1 MFEQGIVLGFYQERS
16 AAVSALKEL
25 RRRWHRRSAAI
36 YCAQDGRIYID
47 KYEIPPSVGALLGG
61 LTGILVGLFV
71 AWILLPILLQQ
82 AVQEPSWVLLLF
94 TLCGAFVGAVLARLL
109 QWRISSAILACYK
122 RWVVRNE
129 TLIIVQAHP
138 RDMER
143 VLGILRQT
151 PGSVPITFAF
161 HPANFLAA
169 KSEEE
174 LLRRGPL
181 PVERLSQEA
190 GRLAASIHPVSPKA
204 IRGKSLWQ
212 RLRRAEQTLRKI
224 HDVLADMSRIGQ
236 AVTISAEW
244 LLDNTYVIQGHI
256 DDFRRLLPRR
266 YYYELPIIARGPQA
280 GYPRVYGIATELI
293 ADTDARLD
301 RDYITSFLQAYQS
314 ITPLT
319 MGELWAVP
327 IMLRLRLIECV
338 RCIALRVVKRE
349 CEREQAD
356 FLANR
361 LLTAAR
367 RDPEQL
373 HVFIAEL
380 VREIPDPSPH
390 LVEQLVGY
398 LYDEE
403 AALSPVRGWLERK
416 MGIPLPEAIQQEHR
430 EQTAEQITLANAITS
445 LRFLSQLD
453 WLPLFEAVSPVDE
466 ILRND
471 PAGIYARMDVSTRDR
486 YRHEIEAISRRSKA
500 TEIEVAQRTQELA
513 AQAEGE
519 LKRHVGYYLLDQ
531 GREVL
536 EKSVGYSPALI
547 ERGRRWA
554 KRYATPVYLGSIAL
568 LTMGFVVGLLM
579 ASAKAGA
586 TPMLLVLLGI
596 LALLPASELA
606 LQIVNFLVT
615 RLITPYPLPR
625 MSFKEGIPDE
635 YRTLVVV
642 PMMLLT
648 PDSIR
653 DEVERLEIR
662 YLANPDENL
671 RFALL
676 SDFADA
682 PEKEMPDDGER
693 LEVAIEGIERLNR
706 QYGPGRFFLF
716 HRSRVWSDCEGC
728 WMGWE
733 RKRGK
738 LEQLNRYL
746 MGEGGPELDNLLR
759 VGDAE
764 RLRGIRFVI
773 TLDSDT
779 QLPRDTARRLVET
792 LAHPL
797 NRPKVAPTGDRVERG
812 YTVIQPRVSTSLPSA
827 TATFFSRL
835 FTDPTGTDPYMR
847 AVSDVYQDLFG
858 EGSYHG
864 KGIYDLAAFH
874 HVLTHRFPEA
884 HLLSHDLLEGAHV
897 RVGFASDIELHDLFP
912 RDYIAYSHRQ
922 HRWIRGD
929 WQIIDWL
936 LPRVPT
942 PQGKVPNP
950 LSLINRWKIF
960 DNLRR
965 SLTPVASVAL
975 IVACCLFSPNA
986 SLFALFVAVVLF
998 SPMLSQ
1004 LMVRL
1009 TQRPKIDPMVWFEP
1023 ATNLLR
1029 CLVFTALLPHQA
1041 GLSLDAIGRVWY
1053 RRLISHRRLLEWETA
1068 QEAHRRSRNRQGRFL
1083 RRMSW
1088 IPLGSLML
1096 AWILA
1101 FHRPDAF
1108 LVALPYLLLWAL
1120 SPGLV
1125 LLLHL
1130 SPERILAQEI
1140 TGADRQM
1147 LRQIARQT
1155 WRFFD
1160 DFVGPQTHWLP
1171 PDNYQE
1177 FLRTELAPRTSP
1189 TNIGLWL
1196 TSLLAARDFGYVST
1210 DIVIERARATLQTLE
1225 KLERFEGHLLNW
1237 YNIYTLEPLWP
1248 QYVSTVDSGNLLASL
1263 WVLEQGIEEMIES
1276 PLIGPEALD
1285 GVADTLSLLRRLT
1298 SEEGKRG
1305 LAPEKSLASLVS
1317 APPNAL
1323 EELVERIRAAVSL
1336 VGKLTEV
1343 LGENRSGNESRLY
1356 WAQQVEKQVRA
1367 WNETVSRY
1375 FSWVEILAVMPV
1387 ERLRSFVPNPQE
1399 WKEQALAKIPSLR
1412 RIASADIPGLKEL
1425 LELQSNNGEFVLPK
1439 SVQIWLDRLAEAV
1452 SRAQWLAGEKL
1463 AEAEAV
1469 LAQARRL
1476 DEEMN
1481 MRFLYDSERRLFVVG
1496 YDVNEHRPSTTYYD
1510 LLASEARI
1518 ASFVAIARGEVP
1530 VEHWWSLGR
1539 PFGLAYLRR
1548 PLLSWGGTMFEYLMP
1563 LLFTRSYPNSLLDQA
1578 CHTAVACQI
1587 AYARQRGIPWG
1598 ISESAFSALDA
1609 HQIYQ
1614 YRSFGV
1620 PGLGLKRGLEN
1631 DLVVA
1636 PYASAL
1642 ALAVDPT
1649 AAVRNLRRLSR
1660 LARLGLRG
1668 GYGYYDAID
1677 YTRQRGLSGERGV
1690 IVYTYMAHHQGMT
1703 LVSIDNAL
1711 HNNIMQ
1717 KRFHADPRVRATESL
1732 LYERIPIAPTLV
1744 SQYMREAPPPRL
1756 AAIEA
1761 APQASRVDTPH
1772 TNTPRTHLL
1781 SNGTYSIMLTNA
1793 GGGYSR
1799 WRDVEITRWR
1809 SDTTCDPWGPF
1820 CYVRDLDTG
1829 AVWSTTY
1836 HPVRTAASQY
1846 TVTFTADKAEF
1857 RRRDAGIETLM
1868 EVVVSPEDNVEVR
1881 HITLINRS
1889 LRTRQMELTTY
1900 AEISLAPHNADR
1912 AHPSFNKLF
1921 IQTEALPD
1929 QGALLACRR
1938 PRSSQENRLWAFHV
1952 LATDAKLLVP
1962 LQYETDRAR
1971 FVGRGRT
1978 PERPVALEGDLSHT
1992 VGMVLDPIFSLRGRV
2007 ALEAGERIHFSIV
2020 TGAAETRE
2028 VALRLIEKYRDLQ
2041 ATHRAFEMAW
2051 THAQLELR
2059 HLRIQQEDAQRFQQ
2073 LARYILYPAALL
2085 RSPEERLRR
2094 NVLGQ
2099 SHLWAHGISGDLPL
2113 VVVTISDVDDIALVR
2128 QVLMAHTYWHAHG
2141 LQVDLVI
2148 LNEKA
2153 DGYEQ
2158 SLQEQLR
2165 KLVEAYSQTTGLDR
2179 PGGVYLRVAA
2189 QIPEEEITL
2198 LLTAARVVL
2207 VAARGSLGQ
2216 QLGAPRHTV
2225 PLPPPAT
2232 FDTRIKE
2239 EPSPPL
2245 PFLELPYFNGLGG
2258 FTWDGK
2264 EYAIYLGPHDQTP
2277 MPWANVIANPTFG
2290 TLITESGAGFTWYGN
2305 SQSNRLTPWSNDPI
2319 SDPPGDVI
2327 YIRDE
2332 DMGVVWTPTPLP
2344 IRELDAYRTRH
2355 SQGYTLV
2362 EHNSHAIE
2370 QELVTFVPLDEAG
2383 GAPVRIQRLRLIN
2396 RSSRLRRL
2404 SIIFYVEWVL
2414 GTDRE
2419 ETQIHLISYWD
2430 AESQALFARNAYHPD
2445 FGGRVAF
2452 VASSLPVISYT
2463 ADRTEF
2469 LGRNGTKAA
2478 PAALTR
2484 TGLSKRTGAALDP
2497 CAALQVAVEL
2507 EPQRQTEVV
2516 FLLGQAADASEA
2528 RLLIQRYRSPQA
2540 AERTLKTTCQWW
2552 DHFLSTI
2559 QVETPELAVNL
2570 LMNRWLLYQDLSCR
2584 VWARSAFYQSG
2595 GAYGFRDQLQ
2605 DVMALVYAAP
2615 HIAREQILRA
2625 ASRQFVEGDVQH
2637 WWHVPSGAG
2646 VRTRISDDLLWL
2658 PFVTAHYVRTTGDR
2672 DILEE
2677 CIPFLEGRSLEE
2689 EEQEAYFVPVV
2700 STEHATL
2707 LEHCRRAISRGM
2719 TAGPHGLP
2727 LIGGGDWNDGLNRV
2741 GVGGKG
2747 ESVWLAW
2754 FLIHVLNDFA
2764 ELLHLRGEEKGAEE
2778 YKQQAIQLAEVIE
2791 KQAWD
2796 DQWYRRAYFDD
2807 GTPIGSK
2814 QNEEAQIDSLPQ
2826 SWSVISG
2833 AAEPARA
2840 ESAMRAVEERLIRK
2854 DEQMVLLFT
2863 PPFDKTPRDPGYIK
2877 GYPPGVREN
2886 GGQYTH
2892 GSLWVPMA
2900 FARRGEGDKAVAIL
2914 RMMNPVEHARSPE
2927 DVRRYKVEPYVV
2939 AADIYALENHV
2950 GQGGWTWYTGSAGWM
2965 YRIWLEEIFGF
2976 RLRGNELTIDPCI
2989 ASDWPGFTLRYRY
3002 KSTLYQVVVENPE
3015 HVCRGVCY
3023 MEVDGSP
3030 LSGQTLTLQDD
3041 GEHHLVRVCLGHKA

>member
-1 MFEQGIVLGFYQERS
+1 MFEQGIVLGFYQDRS
-16 AAVSALKEL
+16 AATAALRAL

-36 YCAQDGRIYID
+36 YRTQDDHILID
-47 KYEIPPSVGALLGG
+47 DYEVPPTFGALLGG
-61 LTGILVGLFV
+61 LAGLPVGMLVALVILP
-71 AWILLPILLQQ
+71 LL
-82 AVQEPSWVLLLF
+82 AHRTFDNPSLIVLVF
-94 TLCGAFVGAVLARLL
+94 TLFGALAGALLARLL
-109 QWRISSAILACYK
+109 QWGISGNILSRYR

-129 TLIIVQAHP
+129 TLIVVQVRP

-143 VLGILRQT
+143 VLETLRQV

-161 HPANFLAA
+161 HPENILATQP
-169 KSEEE
+169 KEE
-174 LLRRGPL
+174 LYRRGPL

-190 GRLAASIHPVSPKA
+190 GRLAASIHPLSPKA
-204 IRGKSLWQ
+204 VRGKPLMG
-212 RLRRAEQTLRKI
+212 RLRHSERTLRQI

-244 LLDNTYVIQGHI
+244 LLDNTYILQGHI
-256 DDFRRLLPRR
+256 DDFRRLLPKR
-266 YYYELPIIARGPQA
+266 YYRELPVIARGSQA
-280 GYPRVYGIATELI
+280 GLPRVYGIATELI

-301 RDYITSFLQAYQS
+301 RDYIVSFLQAYQS
-314 ITPLT
+314 ISPLT
-319 MGELWAVP
+319 IGELWAVP
-327 IMLRLRLIECV
+327 LMLRLRLIECV
-338 RCIALRVVKRE
+338 QWIALRVVQRE

-356 FLANR
+356 FWANR

-367 RDPEQL
+367 RDPGQL
-373 HVFIAEL
+373 NAFVAEL
-380 VREIPDPSPH
+380 IHERPDPTPH

-403 AALSPVRGWLERK
+403 SALSPVRGWLERK

-453 WLPLFEAVSPVDE
+453 WLTLFEAVSPVDD

-471 PAGIYARMDVSTRDR
+471 PAGVYIRMDTSTRDR
-486 YRHEIEAISRRSKA
+486 YRHEIEAISRRSEA
-500 TEIEVAQRTQELA
+500 TEIEVAARARELA
-513 AQAEGE
+513 EKGE
-519 LKRHVGYYLLDQ
+519 DELTRHVGYYLLDK
-531 GREVL
+531 GREAL
-536 EKSVGYSPALI
+536 EESVGYTPAITEWVL
-547 ERGRRWA
+547 RGV
-554 KRYATPVYLGSIAL
+554 KRHATPVYLGGIAL
-568 LTMGFVVGLLM
+568 LTAGFVGGLLM
-579 ASAKAGA
+579 AAARAGTSSAV
-586 TPMLLVLLGI
+586 LVLLGV

-606 LQIVNFLVT
+606 LQAVNYLVT
-615 RLITPYPLPR
+615 RFITPYPLPR

-662 YLANPDENL
+662 YLANPDNNL

-676 SDFADA
+676 SDFSDA
-682 PEKEMPDDGER
+682 PEKEMPDDAER
-693 LEVAIEGIERLNR
+693 LEVAIQGIERLNA

-716 HRSRVWSDCEGC
+716 HRARVWSDCEGC

-764 RLRGIRFVI
+764 QLRGIRFVI

-797 NRPKVAPTGDRVERG
+797 NRPKVSATGDRVERG
-812 YTVIQPRVSTSLPSA
+812 YTIIQPRVSTSLPSA
-827 TATFFSRL
+827 TATVFSRL

-864 KGIYDLAAFH
+864 KGIYDLQAFH
-874 HVLTHRFPEA
+874 RVLTNRFPEA

-912 RDYIAYSHRQ
+912 KDYIAYSSRQ

-942 PQGKVPNP
+942 PRGKEPNP
-950 LSLINRWKIF
+950 LSLLNRWKIL

-965 SLTPVASVAL
+965 SLTPVALVTLL
-975 IVACCLFSPNA
+975 IVCWLFSPNA
-986 SLFALFVAVVLF
+986 ELCSLFACAVLF

-1004 LMVRL
+1004 LMIRL
-1009 TQRPKIDPMVWFEP
+1009 TQRPKIDPMVWYEP

-1029 CLVFTALLPHQA
+1029 GLVFTALLPHQA
-1041 GLSLDAIGRVWY
+1041 GLSLDAIARVWF
-1053 RRLISHRRLLEWETA
+1053 RRLVTHQLLLEWETA
-1068 QEAHRRSRNRQGRFL
+1068 QEAHRRSRNRQRRFL
-1083 RRMSW
+1083 QRMSW
-1088 IPLGSLML
+1088 IPIGSCALVL
-1096 AWILA
+1096 ALV
-1101 FHRPDAF
+1101 FCQPDA
-1108 LVALPYLLLWAL
+1108 LPAALPFLLMWAL
-1120 SPGLV
+1120 SPALV
-1125 LLLHL
+1125 LWLHI
-1130 SPERILAQEI
+1130 SPERAFARELSN
-1140 TGADRQM
+1140 ADRQM
-1147 LRQIARQT
+1147 LRQVARQT
-1155 WRFFD
+1155 WRYFD
-1160 DFVGPQTHWLP
+1160 DFVGPQTNWLP

-1196 TSLLAARDFGYVST
+1196 TSLLAARDFGYVT
-1210 DIVIERARATLQTLE
+1210 PDEVIQRAGATLQTLE
-1225 KLERFEGHLLNW
+1225 KLERFKGHLLNW
-1237 YNIYTLEPLWP
+1237 YDIYTLKPLSP
-1248 QYVSTVDSGNLLASL
+1248 QYVSTVDSGNLLANL
-1263 WVLEQGIEEMIES
+1263 WVLAQGLEEMMDA
-1276 PLIGPEALD
+1276 PLIGPESLQ
-1285 GVADTLSLLRRLT
+1285 GMADTLALLRRLSAT
-1298 SEEGKRG
+1298 EGKRDV
-1305 LAPEKSLASLVS
+1305 AHEKSLLSLVS
-1317 APPNAL
+1317 APSNGL
-1323 EELVERIRAAVSL
+1323 EELVDRIRAAMGLASKLAKSL
-1336 VGKLTEV
+1336 DD
-1343 LGENRSGNESRLY
+1343 NHSGNESRLY

-1367 WNETVSRY
+1367 WNEIVSRY

-1387 ERLRSFVPNPQE
+1387 ERLRSFTQDPGE
-1399 WKEQALAKIPSLR
+1399 WKSQALASIPSLR
-1412 RIASADIPGLKEL
+1412 MLATGDVPGLKEL
-1425 LELQSNNGEFVLPK
+1425 IALHSQNNEFALPK
-1439 SVQIWLDRLAEAV
+1439 SVQIWLDRLVEAA

-1469 LAQARRL
+1469 LNQTRNLAEGMDL
-1476 DEEMN
+1476 
-1481 MRFLYDSERRLFVVG
+1481 RFLYDPDRRLFVTG
-1496 YDVNEHRPSTTYYD
+1496 YDVGERRRDSTYYD
-1510 LLASEARI
+1510 LLASEVRLT
-1518 ASFVAIARGEVP
+1518 SFVAIARGEVP

-1539 PFGLAYLRR
+1539 PFGLAYMRR
-1548 PLLSWGGTMFEYLMP
+1548 PLLSWCGTMFEYLMP
-1563 LLFTRSYPNSLLDQA
+1563 LLFTRSYANSLLDQA
-1578 CHTAVACQI
+1578 CRTAVACQI

-1614 YRSFGV
+1614 YRAFGV
-1620 PGLGLKRGLEN
+1620 PGLGLKRGLEE

-1642 ALAVDPT
+1642 ALAVAPV

-1677 YTRQRGLSGERGV
+1677 YTRQRGSSGERGV
-1690 IVYTYMAHHQGMT
+1690 IVYTYMAHHHGMT
-1703 LVSIDNAL
+1703 LLAIDNAL
-1711 HNNIMQ
+1711 NNNIMQ

-1732 LYERIPIAPTLV
+1732 LYERIPIAPSLV
-1744 SQYMREAPPPRL
+1744 HYMRETPPPRL

-1761 APQASRVDTPH
+1761 APQVSRVETPD

-1781 SNGTYSIMLTNA
+1781 SNGTYSVMVTNA

-1799 WRDVEITRWR
+1799 WRDIDITRWR
-1809 SDTTCDPWGPF
+1809 SDTTCDAWGSF
-1820 CYVRDLDTG
+1820 CYMKDLESGT
-1829 AVWSTTY
+1829 VWSTTH
-1836 HPVRTAASQY
+1836 HPVRTPAQQY
-1846 TVTFTADKAEF
+1846 SVTFTADRAEF
-1857 RRRDAGIETLM
+1857 RRRDFGIETQT

-1881 HITLINRS
+1881 RITLINRS
-1889 LRTRQMELTTY
+1889 LRTRQLELTTY
-1900 AEISLAPHNADR
+1900 AEIGLAPHNADR
-1912 AHPSFNKLF
+1912 SHPAFNKLF

-1929 QGALLACRR
+1929 QRALLAWRR
-1938 PRSSQENRLWAFHV
+1938 PRSSQENPLWAFHV
-1952 LATDAKLLVP
+1952 LATEAVPQAP

-1971 FVGRGRT
+1971 FLGRSRT
-1978 PERPVALEGDLSHT
+1978 PERPIALEGDLSNT
-1992 VGMVLDPIFSLRGRV
+1992 VGLVLDPIFSLRSRV
-2007 ALEAGERIHFSIV
+2007 SLEAGERIHLSIV
-2020 TGAAETRE
+2020 MGVAQTRE
-2028 VALRLIEKYRDLQ
+2028 EAVRLVEKYRDIQ
-2041 ATHRAFEMAW
+2041 ATNRALEMAW

-2073 LARYILYPAALL
+2073 LARYILYPTALL

-2099 SHLWAHGISGDLPL
+2099 SHLWAHGISGDLPI
-2113 VVVTISDVDDIALVR
+2113 VVVTISDADDIALVR
-2128 QVLMAHTYWHAHG
+2128 QALMAHTYWRAHG

-2148 LNEKA
+2148 LNEKM

-2165 KLVEAYSQTTGLDR
+2165 KLAEAHSQTTGLDR
-2179 PGGVYLRVAA
+2179 PGGVFLRVAG

-2198 LLTAARVVL
+2198 LLTVARVVL
-2207 VAARGSLGQ
+2207 VAARGSLAQ

-2225 PLPPPAT
+2225 PLPPPASRNP
-2232 FDTRIKE
+2232 RIKE

-2245 PFLELPYFNGLGG
+2245 PFMELPYFNGLGG
-2258 FTWDGK
+2258 FTGDGR
-2264 EYAIYLGPHDQTP
+2264 EYAIYLGPNAQTP
-2277 MPWANVIANPTFG
+2277 MPWTNVIANPSFG
-2290 TLITESGAGFTWYGN
+2290 TLITESGAGFTWYAN

-2370 QELVTFVPLDEAG
+2370 QEMVTFVPLDDGG

-2396 RSSRLRRL
+2396 RSSRRRRL
-2404 SIIFYVEWVL
+2404 TVTFYVEWVL

-2419 ETQIHLISYWD
+2419 ETQMHVISHLD
-2430 AESQALFARNAYHPD
+2430 AENQALFARNTYHPD

-2452 VASSLPVISYT
+2452 VATNLHVTSYT

-2478 PAALTR
+2478 PAAMTR
-2484 TGLSKRTGAALDP
+2484 TGLSNRTGAALDP
-2497 CAALQVAVEL
+2497 CAAIQVAVEI
-2507 EPQRQTEVV
+2507 EPQQQTEVV
-2516 FLLGQAADASEA
+2516 FLLGQAADAGEA
-2528 RLLIQRYRSPQA
+2528 RLLIQRYRSPRA
-2540 AERTLKTTCQWW
+2540 VERALKTTCEWW
-2552 DHFLSTI
+2552 DNLLNTI
-2559 QVETPELAVNL
+2559 QVETPDLAVNL
-2570 LMNRWLLYQDLSCR
+2570 LMNRWLLYQVLSCR

-2625 ASRQFVEGDVQH
+2625 AARQFVEGDVQH

-2658 PFVTAHYVRTTGDR
+2658 PFVTAHYVRTTGDLS
-2672 DILEE
+2672 ILDES
-2677 CIPFLEGRSLEE
+2677 IPFLEGRPLEE
-2689 EEQEAYFVPVV
+2689 NEQEAYFVPVV
-2700 STEHATL
+2700 STVHATL
-2707 LEHCRRAISRGM
+2707 LEHCRRAIARGM
-2719 TAGPHGLP
+2719 TSGPHGLP

-2741 GVGGKG
+2741 GIGGKG

-2764 ELLHLRGEEKGAEE
+2764 GLLSLRGEEKEAAE
-2778 YKQQAIQLAEVIE
+2778 YKKRAKKLAKTIE
-2791 KQAWD
+2791 EKAWD
-2796 DQWYRRAYFDD
+2796 GEWYRRAYFDD

-2814 QNEEAQIDSLPQ
+2814 QNEEARIDSLPQ

-2833 AAEPARA
+2833 AADPERA
-2840 ESAMRAVEERLIRK
+2840 ESALRAVEEYLIRK

-2863 PPFDKTPRDPGYIK
+2863 PPFDKTPHDPGYIK

-2914 RMMNPVEHARSPE
+2914 RMMNPIEHARTPE
-2927 DVRRYKVEPYVV
+2927 DTWRYKVEPYVV
-2939 AADIYALENHV
+2939 AADIYALENHM
-2950 GQGGWTWYTGSAGWM
+2950 GRGGWTWYTGSAGWM

-2976 RLRGNELTIDPCI
+2976 RLRGRELTIDPCI
-2989 ASDWPGFTLRYRY
+2989 ASHWHGFTLRYRY
-3002 KSTLYQVVVENPE
+3002 QKSSYEIVVENPE
-3015 HVCRGVCY
+3015 QVCCGVCH
-3023 MEVDGSP
+3023 MEVDGAP
-3030 LSGQTLTLQDD
+3030 LPGQTLTLQDD
-3041 GEHHLVRVCLGHKA
+3041 GEHHFVRVRLGRNA